1 MDEDLPSPGWAAEPP
16 GSLEWSDAAAE
27 QPGAGAPPPEVGA
40 ERPWVVEAVVV
51 AASLATDPERGL
63 AAEEAAARLARYGRN
78 ELIEHGRKP
87 PWRLL
92 LEQFTN
98 AMIIVLIAAAV
109 VTALLGDLKDTFV
122 ILAIV
127 VLNGIVG
134 FVQEYRAEQALD
146 ALKRMS
152 SPTARVVRD
161 GETVLVP
168 APEVVPGDLVRLD
181 AGDVVTADLR
191 LLEARSLRINEA
203 ALTGESEPAE
213 KTADPLPDVPEG
225 VLADQRNIAFNGTA
239 VVYGRGLGVVVTTG
253 MSTALGRVA
262 ELLQEHAGGQTPLQ
276 RRLST
281 LGKALAGLAL
291 IVCAMVFAAGIARGE
306 SPQEMFLVAVSLAVA
321 AIPEGLPAVV
331 TVALALGARRMARRN
346 ALVRKLPAVETLGSV
361 TVICS
366 DKTGTLTENRMLV
379 ERAWTPAGAVR
390 VTGDGY
396 APDGAFGLD
405 PDLAHLGGGPGDS
418 AALGAVPGEP
428 ADPATLGPGLG
439 PALGPALAAALDN
452 LARIA
457 ASCNDATLRA
467 PERAGG
473 AWAITGD
480 PTEGALLAFAGKR
493 GVFAADLLAEHP
505 RVEEITFDAARRRMT
520 TLHAFED
527 HVRVASKGA
536 LEALAP
542 LLDPAEGPA
551 LAVAQA
557 VARRYAAGGY
567 RVLALASRD
576 IDTVPADPERAETNL
591 RLAGLVAMA
600 DPPREASAGSIAA
613 CRAAGVTPV
622 MITGDHPLTAAAIAR
637 RLGILREGGEALTG
651 VELDAID
658 DAAFAERVERV
669 AVYARMNPEQ
679 KLRIVEAWRSRGA
692 VVAMTGD
699 GVNDAPALRLADI
712 GVAMGITG
720 TEVSKEAADMVLAD
734 DDFST
739 IVDAVEEGRRI
750 YDNIRRFVR
759 YLLTTNSAEVLVM
772 FLAPFVGLPVPLLA
786 VQILWIN
793 LVTDGL
799 PALALGVEPVEP
811 DAMRR
816 PPRPSGE
823 SILGAGLWRQA
834 IWVGLLMAGVVLGI
848 QAVAIDAG
856 WHWQTMVFTTLAL
869 LQLGNAVAVRSERV
883 SSLSLGIRTNLPLF
897 FAVGG
902 TLVVQLALIYVP
914 ALQPIF
920 VTEALGLQELVIV
933 FVASTVAFFAV
944 EAEKA
949 FLRRRRP

>member
-1 MDEDLPSPGWAAEPP
+1 MSHPSGAGGRPWAV
-16 GSLEWSDAAAE
+16 AAAD
-27 QPGAGAPPPEVGA
+27 
-40 ERPWVVEAVVV
+40 V
-51 AASLATDPERGL
+51 AAALATDPSRGL
-63 AAEEAAARLARYGRN
+63 TALEAADRLVRYGRN
-78 ELIEHGRKP
+78 ELIERGRKP
-87 PWRLL
+87 AWRLFV
-92 LEQFTN
+92 EQFTN
-98 AMIIVLIAAAV
+98 AMIVVLIAAAAI
-109 VTALLGDLKDTFV
+109 TALLGDLKDTIV

-146 ALKRMS
+146 ALKRMA
-152 SPTARVVRD
+152 SPTARVIRD
-161 GETVLVP
+161 GETILVA
-168 APEVVPGDLVRLD
+168 APEVVPGDLIRLD
-181 AGDVVTADLR
+181 AGDIVTADLR
-191 LLEARSLRINEA
+191 LTEARALRINEA

-213 KTADPLPDVPEG
+213 KSTDPLPDVPEG
-225 VLADQRNIAFNGTA
+225 VLADQRNIAFSGTA
-239 VVYGRGLGVVVTTG
+239 VVYGRGAGIVLTTG

-262 ELLQEHAGGQTPLQ
+262 ELLQGHAGGQTPLQ
-276 RRLST
+276 RRLSA
-281 LGKALAGLAL
+281 LGKALAGLAF
-291 IVCAMVFAAGIARGE
+291 IVCALVFAVGVLRGE
-306 SPQEMFLVAVSLAVA
+306 SPQAMFLIAVSLAVA

-396 APDGAFGLD
+396 APEGTVEPD
-405 PDLAHLGGGPGDS
+405 PDDATVT
-418 AALGAVPGEP
+418 AVPGE
-428 ADPATLGPGLG
+428 
-439 PALGPALAAALDN
+439 AAALHAGAPGGPAVLDAALDR

-457 ASCNDATLRA
+457 VACNDATLRA

-473 AWAITGD
+473 AWSITGD

-493 GVFAADLLAEHP
+493 GVFAVDLLEEHP
-505 RVEEITFDAARRRMT
+505 RIEEITFDAARRRMT
-520 TLHAFED
+520 TLHAFESR
-527 HVRVASKGA
+527 VRVASKGA
-536 LEALAP
+536 IEAIAP
-542 LLDPAEGPA
+542 LLDPAEGPI
-551 LAVAQA
+551 LATAHA
-557 VARRYAAGGY
+557 VARRYAADGY
-567 RVLALASRD
+567 RVLAFASRD
-576 IDTVPADPERAETNL
+576 LDAVPDDLERAEANL

-613 CRAAGVTPV
+613 CRTAGITPI

-637 RLGILREGGEALTG
+637 RLGILRPGDEALTG
-651 VELDAID
+651 AELDALD
-658 DAAFAERVERV
+658 DATFAARVERV
-669 AVYARMNPEQ
+669 AVYARMSPEQ

-739 IVDAVEEGRRI
+739 IVHAVEEGRRI

-759 YLLTTNSAEVLVM
+759 YLLTTNSAEVWVM
-772 FLAPFVGLPVPLLA
+772 FLAPLLGLPVPLLA
-786 VQILWIN
+786 VQILWVN

-816 PPRPSGE
+816 PPRPTGE
-823 SILGAGLWRQA
+823 SILGGGLWRQA
-834 IWVGLLMAGVVLGI
+834 LGVGLLMAAVVLGI
-848 QAVAIDAG
+848 QAIAIEAG

-869 LQLGNAVAVRSERV
+869 LQLGNAVAVRSERI
-883 SSLSLGIRTNLPLF
+883 STLHLGIRTNLPLAL
-897 FAVGG
+897 AVGG
-902 TLVVQLALIYVP
+902 TLIVQLALIYVP
-914 ALQPIF
+914 FLQPLF
-920 VTEALGLQELVIV
+920 VTEALGMEELAIV
-933 FVASTVAFFAV
+933 LVASTAAFFAV
-944 EAEKA
+944 EVDKA
-949 FLRRRRP
+949 ILRRRG